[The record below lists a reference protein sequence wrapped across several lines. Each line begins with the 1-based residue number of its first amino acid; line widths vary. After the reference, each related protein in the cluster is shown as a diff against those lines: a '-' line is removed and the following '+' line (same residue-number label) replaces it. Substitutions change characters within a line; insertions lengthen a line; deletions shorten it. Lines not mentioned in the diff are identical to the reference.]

1 MKLPTWLRKVSEK
14 SFNMDHYNRN
24 KIIGEVNGNTIL
36 DFNDNEENGMENY
49 IRDRVVLV
57 NLSDLFWD
65 SRKLNYDALD
75 LYKATR
81 QDMISALLKD
91 AEELI
96 GLYNLEDVKAEDL
109 VEDYMDRR

>member
-1 MKLPTWLRKVSEK
+1 M
-14 SFNMDHYNRN
+14 NHYDRN
-24 KIIGEVNGNTIL
+24 KIIGEVNGNTML
-36 DFNDNEENGMENY
+36 DFNNTEEKEVENS
-49 IRDRVVLV
+49 IRNRMVVV

-96 GLYNLEDVKAEDL
+96 GLYNLEEVKAEDL

>member
-1 MKLPTWLRKVSEK
+1 MNHNERCKVL
-14 SFNMDHYNRN
+14 
-24 KIIGEVNGNTIL
+24 GEVNGNTML
-36 DFNDNEENGMENY
+36 DFNNTEEKEVENS
-49 IRDRVVLV
+49 IRNRMVVV

-75 LYKATR
+75 LYKANR

>member
-1 MKLPTWLRKVSEK
+1 M
-14 SFNMDHYNRN
+14 NHCNRN
-24 KIIGEVNGNTIL
+24 KILGEVNGNTIL

-75 LYKATR
+75 FYKATR

>member
-1 MKLPTWLRKVSEK
+1 M
-14 SFNMDHYNRN
+14 NHYDRN
-24 KIIGEVNGNTIL
+24 KILGEVNGNTIL

-49 IRDRVVLV
+49 IRDRVVIV

-75 LYKATR
+75 LYKANR

>member
-1 MKLPTWLRKVSEK
+1 M
-14 SFNMDHYNRN
+14 NHYDRN
-24 KIIGEVNGNTIL
+24 KILGEVNGNTIL
-36 DFNDNEENGMENY
+36 DFNDNEENMMENY

-81 QDMISALLKD
+81 QDMISALTKD

>member
-1 MKLPTWLRKVSEK
+1 
-14 SFNMDHYNRN
+14 MDHYNRN
-24 KIIGEVNGNTIL
+24 KILGEVNGNTIL
-36 DFNDNEENGMENY
+36 DFNNTEEKEVENS
-49 IRDRVVLV
+49 IRNRMVVV

-75 LYKATR
+75 LYKANR
-81 QDMISALLKD
+81 QDMIFALLKD

>member
-1 MKLPTWLRKVSEK
+1 M
-14 SFNMDHYNRN
+14 NHYGRN
-24 KIIGEVNGNTIL
+24 KILGEVNGNTIL
-36 DFNDNEENGMENY
+36 DFNDNEENMMENY
-49 IRDRVVLV
+49 IRDRVILV

-75 LYKATR
+75 LYKANR

>member
-1 MKLPTWLRKVSEK
+1 MRKVSEK

-24 KIIGEVNGNTIL
+24 KILGEVNGNTML
-36 DFNDNEENGMENY
+36 DFNNTEEKEVENS
-49 IRDRVVLV
+49 IRNRMVVV

-65 SRKLNYDALD
+65 SRKLNYDSLD
-75 LYKATR
+75 LYRATR

>member
-1 MKLPTWLRKVSEK
+1 M
-14 SFNMDHYNRN
+14 NHYGRN
-24 KIIGEVNGNTIL
+24 KILGEVNGNTML
-36 DFNDNEENGMENY
+36 DFNDNEENMMGNY

-81 QDMISALLKD
+81 QDMISALTKD

>member
-1 MKLPTWLRKVSEK
+1 
-14 SFNMDHYNRN
+14 MDHYNRN
-24 KIIGEVNGNTIL
+24 KILGEVNGNTML
-36 DFNDNEENGMENY
+36 DFNNTEEKEVENS
-49 IRDRVVLV
+49 IRNRMVVV

-81 QDMISALLKD
+81 QDMISALTKD